1 MVNYNAVLSINNGL
15 VSVNFRQVSPN
26 AATCHRLSAFRLSDV
41 HYSCVCFIPLVV
53 VAIILYNARREC
65 SRSVIR
71 RHKMP
76 R

>member
-53 VAIILYNARREC
+53 VAI
-65 SRSVIR
+65 
-71 RHKMP
+71 
-76 R
+76 